1 MPGAREAHDGC
12 EAESEETKHGEE
24 SYQNA
29 GGDDKA
35 MLLIS
40 KAAGVL
46 ANHNGSEKVTHPG
59 TPNAVISICMSF
71 LVGTTRRHVIRC
83 S

>member
-1 MPGAREAHDGC
+1 LPRAKEANDGC

-24 SYQNA
+24 LYQNA
-29 GGDDKA
+29 DGDDKA
-35 MLLIS
+35 KLLIS

-59 TPNAVISICMSF
+59 TPNAVISI
-71 LVGTTRRHVIRC
+71 
-83 S
+83 